1 MVTPQDVPRVLND
14 AARLVGA
21 GEIVVFGSASLA
33 LWLERAPISKDVD
46 LWIHPEDKGEIV
58 EALMGELSWYH
69 DKHGAY
75 VEVCGPATFE
85 APGSWR
91 SRAKVLTMP
100 DYEGVRIVVPH
111 PHDVLVAKL
120 PRLSPSD
127 RDHVELI
134 LEEAIAGRLYSGP
147 CYEKYNASLR
157 SHSGVAYL
165 ISKFKE
171 LCLGNNYACVA

>member
-33 LWLERAPISKDVD
+33 LWLERAPSSKDVD
-46 LWIHPEDKGEIV
+46 LWVEPADKGEIV

-75 VEVCGPATFE
+75 VEVCGPETFE
-85 APGSWR
+85 APSSWR
-91 SRAKVLTMP
+91 SRAKTVTMP
-100 DYEGVRIVVPH
+100 DYEDVRILVPH

-127 RDHVELI
+127 RDHIELI
-134 LEEAIAGRLYSGP
+134 VAQLPLDQARLEALADESPGRGAQ
-147 CYEKYNASLR
+147 ASAAERAAFEDNL
-157 SHSGVAYL
+157 GVVRAM
-165 ISKFKE
+165 
-171 LCLGNNYACVA
+171 LGE

>member
-134 LEEAIAGRLYSGP
+134 LEQLPLERERLDELADESPSRSADASERERTAFEASF
-147 CYEKYNASLR
+147 EV
-157 SHSGVAYL
+157 VAAM
-165 ISKFKE
+165 
-171 LCLGNNYACVA
+171 LGQ